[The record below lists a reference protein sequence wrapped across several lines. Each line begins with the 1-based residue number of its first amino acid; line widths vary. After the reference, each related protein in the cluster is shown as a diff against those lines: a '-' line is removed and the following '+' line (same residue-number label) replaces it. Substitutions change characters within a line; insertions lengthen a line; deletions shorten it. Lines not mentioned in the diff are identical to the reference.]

1 MASIARQS
9 LRPAVAAARMATVPR
24 VAAFTTTSRRSLLPP
39 GPQVVVGTVNDA
51 VPVPDAHPAHGSYH
65 WTFDRVLAV
74 GLIPLTFAPFV
85 GGSLNPTTDAILC
98 GTMLVHSHMG
108 FNNIITDYIPSRQ
121 FPKSRKAADWGLV
134 AATLLVGAGLY
145 EFETNDVGVTETI
158 KRVWKA

>member
-9 LRPAVAAARMATVPR
+9 LRPVAFASRAATAQR
-24 VAAFTTTSRRSLLPP
+24 VAAFTTTSRRNLLPP
-39 GPQVVVGTVNDA
+39 GPLNDA
-51 VPVPDAHPAHGSYH
+51 APVPDAHPSHGSYH

-108 FNNIITDYIPSRQ
+108 FGNIITDYIPTRQ
-121 FPKSRKAADWGLV
+121 FPKARKAADWGLAGV
-134 AATLLVGAGLY
+134 TLLVGAGLY
-145 EFETNDVGVTETI
+145 EYETNDVGVTETI
-158 KRVWKA
+158 KRMWKA